1 MMGLNIFLFPLQTT
15 TPSDFQYF
23 TKGGSAASPVG
34 TIIFAIVFAIAI
46 AAVVFINKRNSSS
59 TKETGTKGKS
69 TGGGGGGGGGGPKLF
84 SGFAFNRLA
93 RNIGLDSEQS
103 KMLNFVFKSDDV
115 VDPEKSVNTPALLD
129 RHFRKAY
136 RIIEQ
141 SSGSEQETQNRLFVL
156 FSTRNI
162 LENSMISGM
171 NSTNQLKDDITLTLT
186 YGKEKINVNVV
197 NARTELLTVEAP
209 KTVLGSQIKIPKGT
223 RLSVLFF
230 TKNNKGF
237 SFETRVAG
245 YATMHGHSVLQLA
258 HSNHLRYLSQR
269 RFKRRQAVIACFLHL
284 VYVEGGGKKQ
294 RLVVD
299 KRRLTGNIADVSV
312 GGCSVK
318 MTTPVQV
325 GARFKIEFTQ
335 GENNVAALGQVL
347 RTNRTGAST
356 IIHVKFLKVS
366 QKSMNIINA
375 FVYEYAA
382 HE

>member
-1 MMGLNIFLFPLQTT
+1 MMGLNIFLFPLQVN
-15 TPSDFQYF
+15 PSDFQYF
-23 TKGGSAASPVG
+23 QKGGSAASPV
-34 TIIFAIVFAIAI
+34 TAIVFLVVVVVAIA
-46 AAVVFINKRNSSS
+46 VFIIINASRNSSGA
-59 TKETGTKGKS
+59 KGTGSGS
-69 TGGGGGGGGGGPKLF
+69 GGPKLF
-84 SGFAFNRLA
+84 SSFAINRLA
-93 RNIGLDSEQS
+93 RNIGLDNEQI

-115 VDPEKSVNTPALLD
+115 IDPEKSINTPALLD

-141 SSGSEQETQNRLFVL
+141 SSGSDNDAQYRLSVL
-156 FSTRNI
+156 FATRNI
-162 LENSMISGM
+162 LDNSMIGGLT
-171 NSTNQLKDDITLTLT
+171 STRQLKDDLTFTMT

-197 NARTELLTVEAP
+197 NAKTELLAVEAP

-230 TKNNKGF
+230 TKNNKGY

-245 YATMHGHSVLQLA
+245 YSTMHGHPVLQLA
-258 HSNHLRYLSQR
+258 HSNQLRFLAQR
-269 RFKRRQAVIACFLHL
+269 RFRRRQVVIACFMFL
-284 VYVEGGGKKQ
+284 VYVEGSGKKQ

-299 KRRLTGNIADVSV
+299 KRRLTGNIADISV
-312 GGCSVK
+312 GGCSIK
-318 MTTPVQV
+318 TTTPVQV
-325 GARFKIEFTQ
+325 GARFKIEFTE

-347 RTNRTGAST
+347 RTNRTGVNT

-375 FVYEYAA
+375 FVYEYA

>member
-1 MMGLNIFLFPLQTT
+1 MMGLNFLFPLQTT
-15 TPSDFQYF
+15 NPSDFQYF
-23 TKGGSAASPVG
+23 SKGGGTSSPVA
-34 TIIFAIVFAIAI
+34 TIIFVIVFALAI
-46 AAVVFINKRNSSS
+46 GVIVLINNRNNSGSKGTS
-59 TKETGTKGKS
+59 TKGKS
-69 TGGGGGGGGGGPKLF
+69 TGGGGGGIGPKLF

-93 RNIGLDSEQS
+93 RNIGLDNEQI
-103 KMLNFVFKSDDV
+103 KMLNFVFRSDDV
-115 VDPEKSVNTPALLD
+115 VDPEKSINTPALLD

-141 SSGSEQETQNRLFVL
+141 SSGSEQETQSRLFVL

-162 LENSMISGM
+162 LENSMIGSIS
-171 NSTNQLKDDITLTLT
+171 STRQIKDDITLTLT
-186 YGKEKINVNVV
+186 YGKEKINVNVLSTK
-197 NARTELLTVEAP
+197 TELLTVEAP

-223 RLSVLFF
+223 RLSVIFF

-245 YATMHGHSVLQLA
+245 YATTHGHPAMQLA
-258 HSNHLRYLSQR
+258 HSNQLRYLSQR
-269 RFKRRQAVIACFLHL
+269 RFKRRQAVIACFMFL

-299 KRRLTGNIADVSV
+299 KRRLTGNIADISV
-312 GGCSVK
+312 GGCSIK
-318 MTTPVQV
+318 TTTSVQV

-335 GENNVAALGQVL
+335 GENSVAALGQVL
-347 RTNRTGAST
+347 RTNRTGANT
-356 IIHVKFLKVS
+356 IIHVKFLKLS

>member
-1 MMGLNIFLFPLQTT
+1 MMGLNIFLFTLQTT
-15 TPSDFQYF
+15 NPSDFQYF
-23 TKGGSAASPVG
+23 SKGGGASSPVG
-34 TIIFAIVFAIAI
+34 TIIFVAVFALSIAAIVF
-46 AAVVFINKRNSSS
+46 INNRNSGAKGTS
-59 TKETGTKGKS
+59 TKGKT
-69 TGGGGGGGGGGPKLF
+69 TGGGGGGGGGSKLF

-93 RNIGLDSEQS
+93 RNIGLDSEQT

-162 LENSMISGM
+162 LENSIISGM
-171 NSTNQLKDDITLTLT
+171 SSTNQLKDDITLTLT
-186 YGKEKINVNVV
+186 YGKDKINVNVV
-197 NARTELLTVEAP
+197 NARTELLTVDAP
-209 KTVLGSQIKIPKGT
+209 KTVLGSQVKIPKGT

-245 YATMHGHSVLQLA
+245 YSTMHGHPVLQLA

-312 GGCSVK
+312 GGCSIK

-325 GARFKIEFTQ
+325 GARFKIEFAQ
-335 GENNVAALGQVL
+335 GESNVAALGQVL

-375 FVYEYAA
+375 FVYEYA

>member
-1 MMGLNIFLFPLQTT
+1 MMGLNIFLFPLQTV

-23 TKGGSAASPVG
+23 TKGGSTSSPVA
-34 TIIFAIVFAIAI
+34 TIAFVAVFAAAIGAIVL
-46 AAVVFINKRNSSS
+46 INARNSSGTKGTS
-59 TKETGTKGKS
+59 TKGTGTKGTS
-69 TGGGGGGGGGGPKLF
+69 TGGGGPKLF
-84 SGFAFNRLA
+84 SGFAFNRLV
-93 RNIGLDSEQS
+93 RNIGLDNEQI

-115 VDPEKSVNTPALLD
+115 VDPEKSINTPALLD

-162 LENSMISGM
+162 LENSMIGGM
-171 NSTNQLKDDITLTLT
+171 NSTNQLRDDITLTLT

-197 NARTELLTVEAP
+197 NARTELLTVGAP

-245 YATMHGHSVLQLA
+245 YSTMHGHPVLQLA

-312 GGCSVK
+312 GGCSIK
-318 MTTPVQV
+318 MTAPVQV
-325 GARFKIEFTQ
+325 GARFKIEFVQ
-335 GENNVAALGQVL
+335 GDNNVAALGQVL
-347 RTNRTGAST
+347 RTNRTGVNT

-375 FVYEYAA
+375 FVYEYA

>member
-15 TPSDFQYF
+15 TASDFQYF
-23 TKGGSAASPVG
+23 SKGGGASSPVA
-34 TIIFAIVFAIAI
+34 TIIFVAVFAAAI
-46 AAVVFINKRNSSS
+46 GVIVLINNRNNLTS
-59 TKETGTKGKS
+59 KGTGTKAKS
-69 TGGGGGGGGGGPKLF
+69 TGGGGGGGGPKLF

-93 RNIGLDSEQS
+93 RNIGLDSEQT

-162 LENSMISGM
+162 LENSMIGGM
-171 NSTNQLKDDITLTLT
+171 SSTNQLRDDVTLTLT

-223 RLSVLFF
+223 RLSALFF

-237 SFETRVAG
+237 SFETRVTG
-245 YATMHGHSVLQLA
+245 YATMHGHPVLQLA

-269 RFKRRQAVIACFLHL
+269 RFKRRQAVIACFMHL

-299 KRRLTGNIADVSV
+299 KRRLTGNIADISV
-312 GGCSVK
+312 GGCSIK
-318 MTTPVQV
+318 TTTPVQV

-335 GENNVAALGQVL
+335 GEYSVAALGQVL
-347 RTNRTGAST
+347 RTNRTGVNT

-375 FVYEYAA
+375 FVYEYA